1 LAIDGD
7 EDEDVQ
13 TVDGAAVAEKLFQQ
27 LLEKTPKGFAG
38 SSMGKFNGF
47 RKWLAEA
54 LDLGDYTTNT
64 YAVGSA
70 GTAHNFSARWSQNN
84 NISGRRVPLG
94 IAFLA
99 IPDDADEDALVAT
112 ANNTSS
118 KFVDGSKPTSFE
130 TIVTFVQSNG
140 EDHLKAQSILTHPG
154 SPIAAKLLEL
164 FPGLP
169 VIEVT
174 WTREQAPTGNELPTP
189 AKVAA
194 VAQPL
199 SHALVD
205 GLAQSLSVA
214 NYRTDAGLAERFV
227 TSLAA
232 KPFLIL
238 AGLSGSGK
246 TLLGIM
252 VSHWMASTPEQVEV
266 VAVGADWSSNHHLLG
281 YPDALDASRF
291 VRTPALD
298 LMLRAAAEPSE
309 PFFLVLDEM
318 NLSHVERYF
327 SDFLSAMESA
337 QPIHLHGSDE
347 PRDGVPARLE
357 FPRNLF
363 LVGTI
368 NVDETT
374 YMFSPKVIDRANVI
388 EFTVS
393 RAAMREYLEGGARLD
408 TADLLGAGAAFGA
421 SLVDFSV
428 SQPALAD
435 LGEETAAA
443 LVDSLD
449 ILFDTLDRAGLQFGY
464 RTAREMIRYVI
475 AHRRMSGDPWALNE
489 ALDAQLAQR
498 ILPRLSGDTA
508 RLRPILIALLAYCRA
523 TMLMLPPEPEKI
535 EEELSVLRS
544 AAFEMLNERCAET
557 EARFPLAARKIG
569 RMLTK
574 LREHGF
580 TTAIEA

>member
-1 LAIDGD
+1 MTSDGD
-7 EDEDVQ
+7 DEQQ
-13 TVDGAAVAEKLFQQ
+13 TFDGAAKAEELFQR

-38 SSMGKFNGF
+38 SSMGKFDGF
-47 RKWLAEA
+47 RRWLADE
-54 LDLGDYTTNT
+54 LGLGDYKINT

-70 GTAHNFSARWSQNN
+70 GIAHNFSARWAQNN

-94 IAFLA
+94 IAFLS
-99 IPDDADEDALVAT
+99 IPDDAEENALVAT

-130 TIVTFVQSNG
+130 AIITFVQPNG
-140 EDHLKAQSILTHPG
+140 EEHLKAHSILAHPG
-154 SPIAAKLLEL
+154 SPVAAKLLQL
-164 FPGLP
+164 FPDLP
-169 VIEVT
+169 VTEVA
-174 WTREQAPTGNELPTP
+174 WVREQAPPGARSPTP
-189 AKVAA
+189 KA
-194 VAQPL
+194 VSAPAQPL
-199 SHALVD
+199 SQALIDDLSTV
-205 GLAQSLSVA
+205 LAAA
-214 NYRTDAGLAERFV
+214 NYRTDAGLADRVV

-266 VAVGADWSSNHHLLG
+266 VAVGADWSSKHHLLG

-298 LMLRAAAEPSE
+298 LLLRAAAEPSE

-347 PRDGVPARLE
+347 PRDGVPAKLE

-363 LVGTI
+363 LIGTI

-374 YMFSPKVIDRANVI
+374 YMFSPKVLDRANVI

-393 RAAMREYLEGGARLD
+393 RAAMREYLESGARLD
-408 TADLLGAGAAFGA
+408 TANLLGAGAAFGA

-435 LGEETAAA
+435 IGEESAPVLVNA
-443 LVDSLD
+443 LDL
-449 ILFDTLDRAGLQFGY
+449 LFDTLDRAGLQFGY
-464 RTAREMIRYVI
+464 RTAREVIRYAI
-475 AHRRMSGDPWALNE
+475 AQRRMSGENWALKA
-489 ALDAQLAQR
+489 ALDAQVVQR
-498 ILPRLSGDTA
+498 IIPRLGGDMA
-508 RLRPILIALLAYCRA
+508 RLQPILLAILAYCLA
-523 TMLMLPPEPEKI
+523 SSLALPPDPTKI
-535 EEELSVLRS
+535 DEELSALRGVAFDVLS
-544 AAFEMLNERCAET
+544 ERCSEAE
-557 EARFPLAARKIG
+557 ANFPLTANKIA
-569 RMLTK
+569 RMLAK